1 MQLTAHD
8 GDKAISDDGRV
19 YLYVDSVLAGSVEFL
34 DMQALLQPFEEKLYA
49 PPVLIQLSYV
59 LGRERSVLLV

>member
-8 GDKAISDDGRV
+8 VDKAIGDDGRV
-19 YLYVDSVLAGSVEFL
+19 YLYVYSFLAGSVEFL
-34 DMQALLQPFEEKLYA
+34 DMQVLLQPFEEKLYA

>member
-8 GDKAISDDGRV
+8 GDKAIGNDGRV
-19 YLYVDSVLAGSVEFL
+19 DLYIDSVLAGSVEFL
-34 DMQALLQPFEEKLYA
+34 DMQVLLQPFEEKLYA